1 MIRDVENPDDP
12 MLDCQTM
19 KVFEK
24 KTPLTIVPL
33 LLLLAALVLLG
44 GCERSEL
51 TDVERQQ
58 IETTLATYLPKL
70 AEAYATREPG
80 RLTGL
85 ASGKEIA
92 SVQKLIEELADR
104 GEAMAPELVSF
115 TIESAHL
122 WRSTVFVST
131 LEIWDL
137 RRRATGTEVVL
148 QEYLGQRNRV
158 NYHLER
164 AGESWVVL
172 RRQVLDRDLE

>member
-1 MIRDVENPDDP
+1 
-12 MLDCQTM
+12 MLDSQMM
-19 KVFEK
+19 KILEQNRMLAV
-24 KTPLTIVPL
+24 VPL
-33 LLLLAALVLLG
+33 LVLLAAVLVSG

-51 TDVERQQ
+51 TDLERQQ

-92 SVQKLIEELADR
+92 SVQKLVDELADR
-104 GEAMAPELVSF
+104 GEAMAAELVSF
-115 TIESAHL
+115 TIESSHL
-122 WRSTVFVST
+122 WRSTVFVTT

-137 RRRATGTEVVL
+137 RRQATGSEVVL

-158 NYHLER
+158 TYHLER

>member
-1 MIRDVENPDDP
+1 
-12 MLDCQTM
+12 MLDSQTM
-19 KVFEK
+19 RILEQNRTLAV
-24 KTPLTIVPL
+24 VPL
-33 LLLLAALVLLG
+33 LVLLAAVLVSG

-51 TDVERQQ
+51 TDLERQQ

-92 SVQKLIEELADR
+92 SVQKLVDELADR
-104 GEAMAPELVSF
+104 GEAMAAELVSF
-115 TIESAHL
+115 TIESSHL
-122 WRSTVFVST
+122 WRSTVFVTT

-137 RRRATGTEVVL
+137 RRQATGSEVVL

-158 NYHLER
+158 TYHLER